1 MTVKLAIN
9 NIKNTA
15 FLFSRYKLYIDIEM
29 YIDLGLRPR
38 LYLYNIRKLCL
49 NNFYNDL

>member
-1 MTVKLAIN
+1 MGIEQIKLSIN

-15 FLFSRYKLYIDIEM
+15 FLFSRYKLYIDLEM

-38 LYLYNIRKLCL
+38 SIYIS
-49 NNFYNDL
+49 